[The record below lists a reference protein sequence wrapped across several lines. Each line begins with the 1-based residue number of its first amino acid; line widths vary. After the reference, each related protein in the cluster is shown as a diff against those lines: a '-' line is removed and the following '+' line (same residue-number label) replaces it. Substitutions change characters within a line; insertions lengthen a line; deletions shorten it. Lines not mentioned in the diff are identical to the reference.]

1 MAYTFPSLANV
12 NDENYAR
19 AYEYEE
25 YISSTGV
32 GLWVICPTGVVGAH
46 IELETSTGS
55 GVTGSGYIET
65 TLDPIHYVRAN
76 IAVAKIWLAGTVSS
90 TLTREY
96 SPPVA
101 AIRAIN
107 VSGDI
112 RLKIRFQ

>member
-1 MAYTFPSLANV
+1 MAYTFPSLADV
-12 NDENYAR
+12 NDENYDR

-25 YISSTGV
+25 RLTSTGV
-32 GLWVICPTGVVGAH
+32 GLWIICPTGVIGAH

-65 TLDPIHYVRAN
+65 TLDPIHYVKAN
-76 IAVAKIWLAGTVSS
+76 IAVAKTWSAGTVSS

-101 AIRAIN
+101 AIRAVNI
-107 VSGDI
+107 SGTI